1 MTRFPQLACLARVV
15 VLAAAAA
22 SSATVGRVC
31 RRSRVGV
38 ECCWLRPFFKCHE
51 PRLRAVTASFLPFF
65 LSWFFARPTFVVLEG
80 YYNFYCVLLLLPYNT
95 TTVLLASKSD
105 DDDDRNTNWHQPAS
119 NEVGSK

>member
-1 MTRFPQLACLARVV
+1 MLA
-15 VLAAAAA
+15 AAAAA

-65 LSWFFARPTFVVLEG
+65 LSLVF
-80 YYNFYCVLLLLPYNT
+80 LLGQLSSSSKAT
-95 TTVLLASKSD
+95 TTSTVCCFCPITQLLVVLLASKSD